1 MVVMRRR
8 LQASLRFG
16 LGALA
21 AVFLASCS
29 LVDLLAPAEKCEPVH
44 QFEEGEPRTDIDQLG
59 KVMKFPARP
68 LRVFWH
74 KGRLAGSGGT
84 IPGGD
89 WELLALLE
97 FSDADAA
104 ALTAEDVTEI
114 TELEIPAQKWIADK
128 LGLQMPRPS
137 PANPCEELR
146 MRINGFR
153 YDGRGFERYF
163 LKNQA
168 FMKIP
173 GSPFFVLWLST
184 HPVK

>member
-1 MVVMRRR
+1 MKRVFCLV
-8 LQASLRFG
+8 
-16 LGALA
+16 LA
-21 AVFLASCS
+21 AFLSSCS
-29 LVDLLAPAEKCEPVH
+29 LVDMLAPSEKCTLTH
-44 QFEEGEPRTDIDQLG
+44 DFETGDPRTDLEKLS
-59 KVMKFPARP
+59 KVINFPARP
-68 LRVFWH
+68 LRAFWA
-74 KGRLAGSGGT
+74 KGKLPGRDGT

-89 WELLALLE
+89 WELIALLE
-97 FSDADAA
+97 FGEADAA
-104 ALTAEDVTEI
+104 ALAAEDVTEI
-114 TELEIPAQKWIADK
+114 SELEIPALPWLAQK

-153 YDGRGFERYF
+153 YDGKGFERYF

-184 HPVK
+184 HPVR